1 MNNLVTISAPV
12 ATPLYRLNC
21 VYRNKMEKKNVEY
34 ADSVRNDLVASHFRT
49 DVYYACVCVA
59 VFTGYKIPHIV
70 H

>member
-1 MNNLVTISAPV
+1 VFIET
-12 ATPLYRLNC
+12 RW
-21 VYRNKMEKKNVEY
+21 KNVEY

-59 VFTGYKIPHIV
+59 VFIGYKIPHIV